1 MKRPVKKLFPALL
14 SILLLVLCTGCSVS
28 KSPEAK
34 AGVRFTVLTVV
45 DNYLRAIASGNG
57 RATEQMIIWSHYS
70 ENSKSGET
78 RTSLIEG
85 IDTLKGRWL
94 TKTENPLL
102 GLDVVSFNID
112 ENEAEITLVKPPSQ
126 RKTDRQISIDLVW
139 AGNSWLVSKDNIFGK
154 AGYLA
159 DF

>member
-1 MKRPVKKLFPALL
+1 MKKLFTPLF
-14 SILLLVLCTGCSVS
+14 SILLVLVCAGCSVS

-57 RATEQMIIWSHYS
+57 RATEQMIIWSEYP
-70 ENSKSGET
+70 ENSNSGET

-102 GLDVVSFNID
+102 GLDVVNFNID
-112 ENEAEITLVKPPSQ
+112 EDEAEITLVKPPSQ
-126 RKTDRQISIDLVW
+126 RKTDRLISIELVW
-139 AGNSWLVSKDNIFGK
+139 GGNSWLVSKDNIFGRE
-154 AGYLA
+154 GYLA